1 VPRRT
6 TSHTPRIAGLFLL
19 ACASLLAAADNL
31 RVYAIDVEGGK
42 STLYVSPSGESMLVD
57 AGYAGFHN
65 RDADRI
71 AAAARAAGVKQIDYL
86 VVTHYHA
93 DHVGG
98 VAQLAARLPIRA
110 FFDHGKMSVALDP
123 DAKAGYNAY
132 LALRAKGPYTVV
144 KPGDTI
150 PIKGIQVEVVTAA
163 GEAIASALPGA
174 GQPNPLC
181 ATYHA
186 LDEDG
191 GENAYSIGM
200 LIAYGNFRLA
210 DLGDLFWNQEHDL
223 ACPDNKL
230 GVVDVYMTTHH
241 GARTSGSPQMV
252 DALHPK
258 VAIMNNGADK
268 GGSVEAWQTIHDSPG
283 LVDLWQLH
291 FSNEGG
297 KAHNVPEAFIANPS
311 VPCQGKWIEL
321 TAQKDGTFTVV
332 AATASGRHTGPDCA
346 AHDAHY

>member
-1 VPRRT
+1 MILRAAATMLRRT
-6 TSHTPRIAGLFLL
+6 TFPAARIAGVLLL
-19 ACASLLAAADNL
+19 AWAPLLAADDL

-57 AGYAGFHN
+57 TGYGDFNN

-71 AAAARAAGVKQIDYL
+71 AAAAQAAGVKQIDYL
-86 VVTHYHA
+86 VITHYHG

-98 VAQLAARLPIRA
+98 VAQIAAKLPIRA
-110 FFDHGKMSVALDP
+110 FFDHGKMYGTVNP
-123 DAKAGYNAY
+123 DAKAGYDKY
-132 LALRAKGPYTVV
+132 VALRAKAPHTVV
-144 KPGDTI
+144 KPGDTV
-150 PIKGIQVEVVTAA
+150 PIKGIQVEVVTA
-163 GEAIASALPGA
+163 GGVAIAKALPGA

-181 ATYHA
+181 ASYKA
-186 LDEDG
+186 LDQDG
-191 GENAYSIGM
+191 GENAHSIGM

-223 ACPDNKL
+223 ACPSNKL
-230 GVVDVYMTTHH
+230 GVVEVYMTTHH
-241 GARTSGSPQMV
+241 GTETSGSPQMV

-297 KAHNVPEAFIANPS
+297 KAHNAPEAFIANPGE
-311 VPCQGKWIEL
+311 PCRGNWIEL
-321 TAQKDGTFTVV
+321 TAKKDGTFTVV
-332 AATASGRHTGPDCA
+332 NGRNGFQKTYRP
-346 AHDAHY
+346 

>member
-1 VPRRT
+1 MLRRT
-6 TSHTPRIAGLFLL
+6 TFPAARIAGVLLL
-19 ACASLLAAADNL
+19 AWASLLAAADDL
-31 RVYAIDVEGGK
+31 RVYAVDVEGGK
-42 STLYVSPSGESMLVD
+42 STLYVSPTGESMLVD
-57 AGYAGFHN
+57 TGYGDFNN

-71 AAAARAAGVKQIDYL
+71 VAAAQAAGVKQIDYL
-86 VVTHYHA
+86 VITHYHG

-98 VAQLAARLPIRA
+98 VAQLAAKLPIRA
-110 FFDHGKMSVALDP
+110 CFDHGRMFGTVNP
-123 DAKAGYNAY
+123 DAKAGYDAY
-132 LALRAKGPYTVV
+132 VALRAKGSHTVV

-150 PIKGIQVEVVTAA
+150 PIKGIQVDVVAAA
-163 GEAIASALPGA
+163 GKAIAKALPGA
-174 GQPNPLC
+174 GQRNPVC
-181 ATYHA
+181 ASYKA
-186 LDEDG
+186 LDRDT
-191 GENAYSIGM
+191 GENAHSIGM
-200 LIAYGNFRLA
+200 LITYGRFRLA

-223 ACPDNKL
+223 ACPNIKL

-241 GARTSGSPQMV
+241 GTKTSGSPQMV

-291 FSNEGG
+291 SSNEGG
-297 KAHNVPEAFIANPS
+297 KAHNAPEAFIANPS

-332 AATASGRHTGPDCA
+332 NGRNGFQKTYRP
-346 AHDAHY
+346 